1 MDVCYSH
8 ITQFKLFKGILHFV
22 KCKTPFIGCQL
33 FFDFFENFLIFF
45 GFLRNFNRVAL
56 VEEIMQES

>member
-1 MDVCYSH
+1 MDICYIH
-8 ITQFKLFKGILHFV
+8 ITQLMLFKGILHFV

-45 GFLRNFNRVAL
+45 RALRNFNQVAP